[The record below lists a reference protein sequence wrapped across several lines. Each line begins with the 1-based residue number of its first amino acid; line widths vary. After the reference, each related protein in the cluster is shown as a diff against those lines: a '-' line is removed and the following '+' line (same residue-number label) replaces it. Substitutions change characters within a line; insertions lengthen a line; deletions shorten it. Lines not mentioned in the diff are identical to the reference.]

1 MLIKNL
7 RPSFFVRVLV
17 ILMLVL
23 AMFDNPYFY
32 YQLLR
37 WAVSGLSLY
46 FTLNTY
52 KLKPIF
58 WAWAFGITAVIYNPI
73 APFYLGRSIWL
84 YCNFVTII
92 LLVLS
97 LYFLDRFA
105 LKEKNSK

>member
-7 RPSFFVRVLV
+7 RPSFFFRILV
-17 ILMLVL
+17 ILMLIF

-46 FTLNTY
+46 LTLNAY
-52 KLKPIF
+52 KLKFKF
-58 WAWAFGITAVIYNPI
+58 WTWTFGITAIIYNPI

-84 YCNFVTII
+84 FCNIVTII
-92 LLVLS
+92 LFLLS